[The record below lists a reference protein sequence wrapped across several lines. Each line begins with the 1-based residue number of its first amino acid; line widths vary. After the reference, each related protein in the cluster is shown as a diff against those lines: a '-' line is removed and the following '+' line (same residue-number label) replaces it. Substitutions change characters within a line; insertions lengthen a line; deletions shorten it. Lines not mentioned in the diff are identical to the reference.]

1 MKIYKNS
8 TVPESKVMTTIS
20 EKARDYAI
28 LCHNNTNHKYDKVF
42 AYSMHLQMVVDVA
55 MKFIH
60 LVPEEYRD
68 AVIAGCWVHDVIE
81 DCRETYNDV
90 KKATNEQV
98 AELAYALTNEKGKN
112 RKERASDKYYEGIR
126 NTPYAVFI
134 KICDRAANY
143 EYSKRTGSRMAEMYE
158 KEMPEFI
165 TSLIGDATW
174 KPLEHHPLKEM
185 FDYLTEISAPKIN

>member
-1 MKIYKNS
+1 M
-8 TVPESKVMTTIS
+8 TIS

-28 LCHNNTNHKYDKVF
+28 FCHNSTNHKYDKIY

-60 LVPEEYRD
+60 LIPEEHRD

-112 RKERASDKYYEGIR
+112 RAERANEKYYDGIR
-126 NTPYAVFI
+126 SVPFADFI
-134 KICDRAANY
+134 KICDRTANY
-143 EYSKRTGSRMAEMYE
+143 EYSKKTGSRMAEMYE
-158 KEMPEFI
+158 KEMDDFI
-165 TSLIGDATW
+165 KKILGITADKYSILDS
-174 KPLEHHPLKEM
+174 HPLKEM
-185 FDYLTEISAPKIN
+185 FDYLIEISTPQKLKQ

>member
-1 MKIYKNS
+1 
-8 TVPESKVMTTIS
+8 MTTIS

-28 LCHNNTNHKYDKVF
+28 LCHNNTNHKYDKTF

-60 LVPEEYRD
+60 LIPEEHRD

-90 KKATNEQV
+90 KKVCGEQV

-112 RKERASDKYYEGIR
+112 RDERANDKYYQGIR
-126 NTPYAVFI
+126 NTQYAPFI
-134 KICDRAANY
+134 KLCDRIANY
-143 EYSKRTGSRMAEMYE
+143 QYSKKQGGKSGMAVKYE
-158 KEMPEFI
+158 KEMDHFI
-165 TSLIGDATW
+165 SSVCDEATR
-174 KPLEHHPLKEM
+174 LEYQEM
-185 FDYLTEISAPKIN
+185 VNYIYSITTTKNHETLT